1 MEIRIVYRACE
12 LASVS
17 DVQAFNSEA
26 ELLSHYFS
34 LNTTSQSCAIIFDD
48 LPPDGDIY
56 DLKYKI
62 RISNQQFFTTQL
74 FPEFLI
80 WKEYKGTTDNICK
93 KYII

>member
-1 MEIRIVYRACE
+1 MRIVYHAYE

-17 DVQAFNSEA
+17 DVQAFDSEDD
-26 ELLSHYFS
+26 LLSHYFS
-34 LNTTSQSCAIIFDD
+34 LNTTSQSCAIVFDD
-48 LPPDGDIY
+48 FPQDGDIY

-80 WKEYKGTTDNICK
+80 WPAYKGKTDNIYIYK